1 MTRVSQKQMVLFLF
15 PLSLVDIGEYDTF
28 YPSTSHPTDQWLHI
42 ALTFDVQTN
51 VVIGYRDGEQVGSNI
66 ADGIPR
72 LVYVYNG
79 QLVIGRSYNQVHD
92 RYTSV
97 TLDELMFYDRPLNQ
111 TEIQSIMTSYG
122 NVTAYDNWKINKP
135 KKQIVID
142 HVRSTRKSNV
152 LTGICRGRVHLVLVL
167 PEGEGRSWMPW
178 PGDPTPAPPPP
189 RLR

>member
-1 MTRVSQKQMVLFLF
+1 MDT
-15 PLSLVDIGEYDTF
+15 GEYDTF

-42 ALTFDVQTN
+42 ALTFDVETN

-122 NVTAYDNWKINKP
+122 NVTAYDN
-135 KKQIVID
+135 
-142 HVRSTRKSNV
+142 
-152 LTGICRGRVHLVLVL
+152 
-167 PEGEGRSWMPW
+167 
-178 PGDPTPAPPPP
+178 
-189 RLR
+189 